1 MARKTTVFVCQSC
14 GAESPR
20 WMGRC
25 SVCGEWNT
33 LVEETAGPAN
43 KQAGRWGDQQNWV
56 SSSKPVPLTQVEDS
70 SHARIS
76 TGLEELDRV
85 LGGGLVPGCLGLIGG
100 DPGIGKSTHLLQ
112 VASSVARQAGK
123 VLYVTGEESLGQLK
137 MRAVRLGAMEERL
150 IAVSEADSEV
160 ISRII
165 AEEKPLLVIVDSI
178 QTMYVQE
185 VASPP
190 GSVAQVRETAGRFLQ
205 IAKGGGISV
214 LLVGH
219 VTKGGA
225 LAGPKVLEHAVDF
238 VLYFEGD
245 VQTSFRILRSVKNS
259 FGSTN
264 EVGIFEMTGQGLT
277 PVANPS
283 EFLLSQ
289 RPVDSPGS
297 VVVPYMEGTRP
308 LLVEVQALV
317 TPTPYGGNPRRQ
329 TTGVDYQRFSM
340 VLAVLEKRQGY
351 PLQTQDVFLNAAGGL
366 KLQEPALDLG
376 MAVAV
381 ASSHSNA
388 GVDPLC
394 AVLGEVGLAGEIR
407 AVRGVEQRLRELH
420 RLGFERCIIPKSNVQ
435 GNEPLQVHGVRTIQE
450 ALEIALRKR
459 R

>member
-1 MARKTTVFVCQSC
+1 MARKTIVFVCQSC

-100 DPGIGKSTHLLQ
+100 DPGIGKSTLLLQ

-137 MRAVRLGAMEERL
+137 LRAVRLGAMEERL

-245 VQTSFRILRSVKNS
+245 VHTSFRILRSVKNR

>member
-100 DPGIGKSTHLLQ
+100 DPGIGKSTLLLQ

-137 MRAVRLGAMEERL
+137 LRAVRLGAMEERL

-245 VQTSFRILRSVKNS
+245 VHTSFRILRSVKNR

-394 AVLGEVGLAGEIR
+394 AVLGDVGLAGEIR

>member
-1 MARKTTVFVCQSC
+1 MAKKTTVFVCQSC

-25 SVCGEWNT
+25 PVCAEWNT
-33 LVEETAGPAN
+33 LVEETAAPTG
-43 KQAGRWGDQQNWV
+43 KQGRSWAAQQWV
-56 SSSKPVPLTQVEDS
+56 SPSRPVPLTEVEDS
-70 SHARIS
+70 SHERCS
-76 TGLEELDRV
+76 TGIDELDRV

-100 DPGIGKSTHLLQ
+100 DPGIGKSTLLLQ
-112 VASSVARQAGK
+112 VASSVARREGK
-123 VLYVTGEESLGQLK
+123 VLYVTGEESLAQLK
-137 MRAVRLGAMEERL
+137 LRAIRLGALEERL
-150 IAVSEADSEV
+150 IAVSEADTEA
-160 ISRII
+160 ISRMI

-185 VASPP
+185 IASPP
-190 GSVAQVRETAGRFLQ
+190 GSVAQVREATGRFLQ
-205 IAKGGGISV
+205 IAKGSGTSI

-219 VTKGGA
+219 VTKGGNI
-225 LAGPKVLEHAVDF
+225 AGPKVLEHAVDF
-238 VLYFEGD
+238 VLYFEGE
-245 VQTSFRILRSVKNS
+245 VHTSFRIIRSVKNR

-264 EVGIFEMTGQGLT
+264 EVGIFEMSGQGLI

-283 EFLLSQ
+283 AFLLSQ

-308 LLVEVQALV
+308 LLVEVQALA

-351 PLQTQDVFLNAAGGL
+351 PLQAQDVFLNVAGGL

-381 ASSHSNA
+381 ASSVSN
-388 GVDPLC
+388 VSVHPLC

-407 AVRGVEQRLRELH
+407 AVRGIEQRLKELH

-435 GNEPLQVHGVRTIQE
+435 GNEPLQVHGVRTVQE
-450 ALEIALRKR
+450 ALEIALEKR

>member
-25 SVCGEWNT
+25 PICSEWNT
-33 LVEETAGPAN
+33 LVEETVGPVG
-43 KQAGRWGDQQNWV
+43 KQARGWAAQKWV
-56 SSSKPVPLTQVEDS
+56 APSKPVPLTQVEDS
-70 SHARIS
+70 DHERFSS
-76 TGLEELDRV
+76 GLAELDRV

-100 DPGIGKSTHLLQ
+100 DPGIGKSTLLLQ
-112 VASSVARQAGK
+112 VAASVAKQEGK
-123 VLYVTGEESLGQLK
+123 VLYVTGEESLAQLK
-137 MRAVRLGAMEERL
+137 LRALRLGALDERL
-150 IAVSEADSEV
+150 VAVSEADTEA
-160 ISRII
+160 ITNMI
-165 AEEKPLLVIVDSI
+165 AAEKPLLAIVDSI
-178 QTMYVQE
+178 QTMYVQDI
-185 VASPP
+185 ASPP
-190 GSVAQVRETAGRFLQ
+190 GSVAQVREAAGRFLQ
-205 IAKGGGISV
+205 LAKGSGTSI

-219 VTKGGA
+219 VTKGGS

-238 VLYFEGD
+238 VLYFEGE
-245 VQTSFRILRSVKNS
+245 VHTSFRILRSVKNR

-264 EVGIFEMTGQGLT
+264 EVGIFEMSGQGLI

-308 LLVEVQALV
+308 LLVEVQALA
-317 TPTPYGGNPRRQ
+317 TPAPYGGNPRRQ

-351 PLQTQDVFLNAAGGL
+351 PLQAQDVFLNVAGGL

-381 ASSHSNA
+381 ASSVANV
-388 GVDPLC
+388 GVAPLC
-394 AVLGEVGLAGEIR
+394 AVVGEVGLAGEIR
-407 AVRGVEQRLRELH
+407 AVRGIEQRLKELH
-420 RLGFERCIIPKSNVQ
+420 RLGFERCIMPRSNVQ
-435 GNEPLQVHGVRTIQE
+435 GNEPIQVHGVKTVQE
-450 ALEIALRKR
+450 ALEIALEKR

>member
-1 MARKTTVFVCQSC
+1 VAKKTTVFVCQSC

-25 SVCGEWNT
+25 PVCAEWNT
-33 LVEETAGPAN
+33 LVEETAAPTG
-43 KQAGRWGDQQNWV
+43 KQGRSWAAQQWV
-56 SSSKPVPLTQVEDS
+56 SPSRPVPLTEVEDS
-70 SHARIS
+70 SHERCS
-76 TGLEELDRV
+76 TGIDELDRV

-100 DPGIGKSTHLLQ
+100 DPGIGKSTLLLQ
-112 VASSVARQAGK
+112 VASSVARREGK
-123 VLYVTGEESLGQLK
+123 VLYVTGEESLAQLK
-137 MRAVRLGAMEERL
+137 LRAIRLGALEERL
-150 IAVSEADSEV
+150 IAVSEADTEA
-160 ISRII
+160 ISRMI

-185 VASPP
+185 IASPP
-190 GSVAQVRETAGRFLQ
+190 GSVAQVREATGRFLQ
-205 IAKGGGISV
+205 IAKGSGTSI

-219 VTKGGA
+219 VTKGGNI
-225 LAGPKVLEHAVDF
+225 AGPKVLEHAVDF
-238 VLYFEGD
+238 VLYFEGE
-245 VQTSFRILRSVKNS
+245 VHTSFRIIRSVKNR

-264 EVGIFEMTGQGLT
+264 EVGIFEMSGQGLI

-283 EFLLSQ
+283 AFLLSQ

-308 LLVEVQALV
+308 LLVEVQALA

-351 PLQTQDVFLNAAGGL
+351 PLQAQDVFLNVAGGL

-381 ASSHSNA
+381 ASSVSN
-388 GVDPLC
+388 VSVHPLC

-407 AVRGVEQRLRELH
+407 AVRGIEQRLKELH

-450 ALEIALRKR
+450 ALEIALEKR

>member
-1 MARKTTVFVCQSC
+1 
-14 GAESPR
+14 
-20 WMGRC
+20 MGRC

-100 DPGIGKSTHLLQ
+100 DPGIGKSTLLLQ

-137 MRAVRLGAMEERL
+137 LRAVRLGAMEERL

-160 ISRII
+160 ISRSI

-245 VQTSFRILRSVKNS
+245 VHTSFRILRSVKNR

-277 PVANPS
+277 PVTNPS

>member
-100 DPGIGKSTHLLQ
+100 DPGIGKSTLLLQ

-137 MRAVRLGAMEERL
+137 LRAVRLGAMEERL

-245 VQTSFRILRSVKNS
+245 VHTSFRILRSVKNR

-277 PVANPS
+277 PVTNPS

>member
-1 MARKTTVFVCQSC
+1 M
-14 GAESPR
+14 
-20 WMGRC
+20 
-25 SVCGEWNT
+25 CGEWNT

-100 DPGIGKSTHLLQ
+100 DPGIGKSTLLLQ

-137 MRAVRLGAMEERL
+137 LRAVRLGAMEERL

-245 VQTSFRILRSVKNS
+245 VHTSFRILRSVKNR

>member
-1 MARKTTVFVCQSC
+1 MAKKTTVFVCQSC

-25 SVCGEWNT
+25 PVCAEWNT
-33 LVEETAGPAN
+33 LVEETAAPTG
-43 KQAGRWGDQQNWV
+43 KQGRSWAAQQWV
-56 SSSKPVPLTQVEDS
+56 SPSRPVPLTEVEDS
-70 SHARIS
+70 SHERCS
-76 TGLEELDRV
+76 TGIDELDRV

-100 DPGIGKSTHLLQ
+100 DPGIGKSTLLLQ
-112 VASSVARQAGK
+112 VASSVARREGK
-123 VLYVTGEESLGQLK
+123 VLYVTGEESLAQLK
-137 MRAVRLGAMEERL
+137 LRAIRLGALEERL
-150 IAVSEADSEV
+150 IAVSEADTEA
-160 ISRII
+160 ISRMI

-185 VASPP
+185 IASPP
-190 GSVAQVRETAGRFLQ
+190 GSVAQVREATGRFLQ
-205 IAKGGGISV
+205 IAKGSGTSI

-219 VTKGGA
+219 VTKGGNI
-225 LAGPKVLEHAVDF
+225 AGPKVLEHAVDF
-238 VLYFEGD
+238 VLYFEGE
-245 VQTSFRILRSVKNS
+245 VHTSFRIIRSVKNR

-264 EVGIFEMTGQGLT
+264 EVGIFEMSGQGLI

-283 EFLLSQ
+283 AFLLSQ

-308 LLVEVQALV
+308 LLVEVQALA

-351 PLQTQDVFLNAAGGL
+351 PLQTQDVFLNVAGGL

-381 ASSHSNA
+381 ASSVSN
-388 GVDPLC
+388 VSVHPLC

-407 AVRGVEQRLRELH
+407 AVRGIEQRLKELH

-450 ALEIALRKR
+450 ALEIALEKR